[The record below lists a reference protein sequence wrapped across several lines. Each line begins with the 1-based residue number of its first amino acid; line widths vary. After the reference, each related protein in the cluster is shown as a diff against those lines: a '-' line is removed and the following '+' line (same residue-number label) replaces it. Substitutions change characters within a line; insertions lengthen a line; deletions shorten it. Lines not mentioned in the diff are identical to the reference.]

1 MTSPAEPSRPE
12 PLDLS
17 VASDRELVERARE
30 GVDDAYREL
39 VRRYRE
45 RVLASVLRIVPHR
58 ERAEDLAQEA
68 FVRAFAALD
77 RYCSE
82 HRLAPWLL
90 TIASNAAND
99 YVRRGR
105 PDSALSELAL
115 TPTQLDRDAVP
126 AGPHDPTDTP
136 TDPPTERPHADQRA
150 LALQQALN
158 DLRWDYRQCVILH
171 YLEHRSHGEIARIMR
186 LPVGTVKSHLSRARK
201 QLRRT
206 GATGATGGPAPRGG
220 TGDL

>member
-1 MTSPAEPSRPE
+1 MAPPVQPSRPD

-17 VASDRELVERARE
+17 AASDRELVERARE
-30 GVDDAYREL
+30 GGDDAYREL
-39 VRRYRE
+39 VHRYRE
-45 RVLASVLRIVPHR
+45 RVLASIMRIVPHR

-77 RYCSE
+77 RYCSQ

-99 YVRRGR
+99 YVRHGR

-126 AGPHDPTDTP
+126 AGPHDATDTP
-136 TDPPTERPHADQRA
+136 TDPPAEHPHADQRA
-150 LALQQALN
+150 RALEEALN
-158 DLRWDYRQCVILH
+158 NLRWDYRQCVILH

-201 QLRRT
+201 ELR
-206 GATGATGGPAPRGG
+206 AAGATGGI
-220 TGDL
+220 